1 MKKVRVLKEMPFAK
15 VGEELQV
22 FCVTS
27 IIRIFH
33 KSKRQG
39 AYIEY
44 FEEDIEN
51 LLGVWLEW
59 VEEEKSLE
67 EEFINNVACRQVAE
81 FEKEKYGDLT
91 LCPPGPYRIDYE
103 GLAQIAKDHFKK
115 KFDEAEAPV
124 CSECSHSVNCTALY
138 EAMFGEDS

>member
-1 MKKVRVLKEMPFAK
+1 MPLATLEERVEALEKQ
-15 VGEELQV
+15 L
-22 FCVTS
+22 
-27 IIRIFH
+27 H
-33 KSKRQG
+33 
-39 AYIEY
+39 
-44 FEEDIEN
+44 N
-51 LLGVWLEW
+51 LTCDKGCE

-138 EAMFGEDS
+138 EAMFGEES